1 YLHESISF
9 YAVGGKEIELP
20 DVHGRTTVQ
29 DIADARA
36 ALSGI
41 EKWIIALGT
50 NNVYMTDAEIESAM
64 DTVLAALGDD
74 EFVWMGLA
82 FKGAENVDAARVNP
96 LIQAKVEAA
105 PNGTFLD
112 WNSYVH
118 DGRDETGL
126 W

>member
-1 YLHESISF
+1 QRLLTVNRDISQSSQPPPHPIEPRDGVIVHSPTAQDGQGKTRIVSELIDSGYLPESISF

-29 DIADARA
+29 DIADARE
-36 ALSGI
+36 ALGGV

-74 EFVWMGLA
+74 EF
-82 FKGAENVDAARVNP
+82 
-96 LIQAKVEAA
+96 
-105 PNGTFLD
+105 
-112 WNSYVH
+112 
-118 DGRDETGL
+118 
-126 W
+126 